1 MTKDTLLGC
10 TYQRIK
16 RKELNWLTQPIL
28 NQASNYDAKNSYTFT
43 FTYLGAEHTTTNT
56 LSIREDGPGTKPVY
70 EKDQVSLDKN
80 HILPAKTLNNG
91 TAYLAKVR
99 VKLKDGYSE
108 WSPEIKFTC
117 YTTPRI
123 LFDTID
129 QHQFIYT
136 NDVLMS
142 AIYTQ
147 AQNEPVTSYQY
158 TLYDQRH
165 VALVK
170 YPIRKPERKSP
181 TRFSE
186 RVSNIKKGKLYYI
199 GLKVVTEHG
208 IIYEQLQEFTAQ
220 YITPS
225 VSGIIQPTM
234 NKDDGQIVV
243 DLFLKQLLGTSARAY
258 IPHRKNDNADNYTY
272 WKDDYVFVPKEN
284 PLIYTKLAMA
294 KASDWIGK
302 FWVMNVQNG
311 LFLDFSP
318 AEDRGQHIKFYK
330 HDDYITCEKEF
341 GQIKSRTRSNVIK
354 DLKLRPFYMFVYVKE
369 YRVEIKIV
377 PDQTFKDDD
386 WNEELSKEE
395 LSQYGEITKET
406 QQMID
411 AAEAKINAA
420 RQRLQQI
427 HDEHWQQ
434 YITKVEQAISD
445 ARARIL
451 GQNELRDR
459 VMEIDDQ
466 YWDYFE
472 NTEMVNYWKELAKAE
487 RESEAKYEIYRT
499 EYEQRINETLSEIKS
514 GAMTLDDGRLKL
526 TQYSLVYSF
535 ILREVIDFN
544 DTKLTLDGL
553 QELYDEY
560 LQKYK

>member
-1 MTKDTLLGC
+1 M
-10 TYQRIK
+10 
-16 RKELNWLTQPIL
+16 TQPIL

-80 HILPAKTLNNG
+80 HILPATTLNNG

-170 YPIRKPERKSP
+170 YPIRKPERNSP

-258 IPHRKNDNADNYTY
+258 IPKRKNDNADNYTY

-386 WNEELSKEE
+386 WNEELFREE

-472 NTEMVNYWKELAKAE
+472 NTEMINYWKELAKAE

-499 EYEQRINETLSEIKS
+499 EYEQRINDTLSEIKS
-514 GAMTLDDGRLKL
+514 GAMTFDDGRLKL

-553 QELYDEY
+553 QELYNDY

>member
-1 MTKDTLLGC
+1 M
-10 TYQRIK
+10 
-16 RKELNWLTQPIL
+16 TQPIL
-28 NQASNYDAKNSYTFT
+28 NQTSNYDAKNSYTFT

-108 WSPEIKFTC
+108 WSPEVKFTC

-170 YPIRKPERKSP
+170 YPIRKPERNSP

-234 NKDDGQIVV
+234 NKDDGQIVI

-258 IPHRKNDNADNYTY
+258 IPKRKNDNADNYTY

-535 ILREVIDFN
+535 ILREVINFN
-544 DTKLTLDGL
+544 DTKLKLDGL
-553 QELYDEY
+553 QELYNDY

>member
-1 MTKDTLLGC
+1 M
-10 TYQRIK
+10 
-16 RKELNWLTQPIL
+16 TQPIL

-80 HILPAKTLNNG
+80 HILPATTLNNG

-170 YPIRKPERKSP
+170 YPIRKPERNSP

-258 IPHRKNDNADNYTY
+258 IPKRKNDNADNYTY

-377 PDQTFKDDD
+377 HDQTFKDDD
-386 WNEELSKEE
+386 WNEELSREE

-472 NTEMVNYWKELAKAE
+472 NTEMINYWKELAKAE

-499 EYEQRINETLSEIKS
+499 EYEQRINDTLSEIKS

-544 DTKLTLDGL
+544 DSKLTLDGL
-553 QELYDEY
+553 QELYNDY

>member
-1 MTKDTLLGC
+1 MYISK
-10 TYQRIK
+10 IK

-80 HILPAKTLNNG
+80 HILPATTLNNG

-170 YPIRKPERKSP
+170 YPIRKPERNSP

-258 IPHRKNDNADNYTY
+258 IPKRKNDNADNYTY

-386 WNEELSKEE
+386 WNEELSREE

-472 NTEMVNYWKELAKAE
+472 NTEMINYWKELAKAE

-499 EYEQRINETLSEIKS
+499 EYEQRINDALSEIKS

-544 DTKLTLDGL
+544 DSKLTLDGL
-553 QELYDEY
+553 QELYNDY

>member
-1 MTKDTLLGC
+1 M
-10 TYQRIK
+10 
-16 RKELNWLTQPIL
+16 TQPIL

-80 HILPAKTLNNG
+80 HILPAETLNNG

-165 VALVK
+165 VTLVK
-170 YPIRKPERKSP
+170 YPIRKPERNSP

-258 IPHRKNDNADNYTY
+258 IPKRKNDNADNYTY

-445 ARARIL
+445 TRARIL

>member
-1 MTKDTLLGC
+1 MYISKT
-10 TYQRIK
+10 K

-80 HILPAKTLNNG
+80 HILPATTLNNG

-170 YPIRKPERKSP
+170 YPIRKPERNSP

-258 IPHRKNDNADNYTY
+258 IPKRKNDNADNYTY

-386 WNEELSKEE
+386 WNEELSREE

-499 EYEQRINETLSEIKS
+499 EYEQRINDTLSEIKS

-544 DTKLTLDGL
+544 DSKLTLDGL
-553 QELYDEY
+553 QELYNDY

>member
-1 MTKDTLLGC
+1 LTKDTLLGC

-170 YPIRKPERKSP
+170 YPIRKPERNSP

>member
-1 MTKDTLLGC
+1 M
-10 TYQRIK
+10 
-16 RKELNWLTQPIL
+16 TQPIL

-99 VKLKDGYSE
+99 VKLQDGYSE

-170 YPIRKPERKSP
+170 YPIRKPERNSP

-318 AEDRGQHIKFYK
+318 SEDRGQHIKFYK

>member
-1 MTKDTLLGC
+1 M
-10 TYQRIK
+10 
-16 RKELNWLTQPIL
+16 TQPIL

-99 VKLKDGYSE
+99 VKLNDGYSE

-170 YPIRKPERKSP
+170 YPIRKPERNSP

-258 IPHRKNDNADNYTY
+258 IPKRKNDNADNYTY

>member
-1 MTKDTLLGC
+1 MYISK
-10 TYQRIK
+10 IK

-99 VKLKDGYSE
+99 VKLNDGYSE

-170 YPIRKPERKSP
+170 YPIRKPERNSP

-258 IPHRKNDNADNYTY
+258 IPKRKNDNADNYTY